1 MNVHAVCSIKT
12 LKFCTRLLCVI
23 TKTSTVGGWVL
34 SDFSSVKIFW
44 KIWPTLVR
52 PNCFAK
58 KKKKGK
64 KKEVGPLD
72 GHVEHVCKIQGLSKR
87 RGHLA
92 ICA

>member
-1 MNVHAVCSIKT
+1 M
-12 LKFCTRLLCVI
+12 
-23 TKTSTVGGWVL
+23 L

-52 PNCFAK
+52 PNCFGEK
-58 KKKKGK
+58 KEKRKK
-64 KKEVGPLD
+64 KKEVGPPD
-72 GHVEHVCKIQGLSKR
+72 GLVEHVCKIQGLSKR